1 MNLSTLLFKKHY
13 AMFIKITFS
22 QCNNLHIISIY
33 NHYYTNKSEAIYND
47 EPFELRIKINYKKNN
62 KQTKNRQ

>member
-1 MNLSTLLFKKHY
+1 
-13 AMFIKITFS
+13 MFIKITIS

-47 EPFELRIKINYKKNN
+47 EPFELRIKILTVFRKN
-62 KQTKNRQ
+62 KL